1 VELDVLATAEA
12 AAQAAAA
19 RIAREARRAVRERG
33 RFVLAL
39 SGGRTP
45 WRMMELLGAEE
56 LPWEDVR
63 IVQVDERVA
72 PAGDPT
78 RNLTHLRESL
88 IAKTP
93 LRESQLL
100 AMRVDAGDLDSAAAD
115 YAETLEGLCDSPPRL
130 DLVQLGLGADGHTAS
145 LVPEDPVLEV
155 SDRDVALTEREYQG
169 HRRMTLTFPIL
180 ARARRILWL
189 ATGAEKAP
197 MVERLLRADPSIP
210 AGRVPQS
217 AAVLVADREATAA
230 SARH

>member
-1 VELDVLATAEA
+1 MELDVLATAEA

-33 RFVLAL
+33 RFVVAL

-45 WRMMELLGAEE
+45 WQMMELLGAEE

-63 IVQVDERVA
+63 VVQVDERIA
-72 PAGDPT
+72 PAGHPA

-100 AMRVDAGDLDSAAAD
+100 PMPVDAENLDTAATD
-115 YAETLEGLCDSPPRL
+115 YAKTLEGLSGSPPRL

-145 LVPEDPVLEV
+145 LVADDAVLEV
-155 SDRDVALTEREYQG
+155 DDRDVALTDRAYQG
-169 HRRMTLTFPIL
+169 HRRMTLTFPVL

-197 MVERLLRADPSIP
+197 MVERLLRADPTIP

-230 SARH
+230 LARH